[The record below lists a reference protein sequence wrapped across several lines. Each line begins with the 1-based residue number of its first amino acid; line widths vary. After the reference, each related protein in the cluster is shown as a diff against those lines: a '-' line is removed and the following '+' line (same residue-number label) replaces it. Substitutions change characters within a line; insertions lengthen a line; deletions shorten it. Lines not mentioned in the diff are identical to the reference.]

1 MRSVV
6 TATVLAAAGA
16 FASSA
21 YAAPRAESAM
31 ECGIAADMAVVA
43 HSLATEQIQQ
53 PQASAIMARI
63 YDVSASDRGKEM
75 MKDIIAAAYV
85 KSGSLKQDNAAAGGS
100 APTTGSSSG
109 SASQKF
115 AEELFAT
122 CLKTGGNLD
131 PVLGKKL

>member
-1 MRSVV
+1 MLRSK
-6 TATVLAAAGA
+6 LFFLLGGLYAA
-16 FASSA
+16 SA
-21 YAAPRAESAM
+21 VAAPRAESAM

-63 YDVSASDRGKEM
+63 YDVSGSERGKEM

-85 KSGSLKQDNAAAGGS
+85 KSGSAAAGGT
-100 APTTGSSSG
+100 APSSG
-109 SASQKF
+109 SGSQKF

-131 PVLGKKL
+131 PILGKKL

>member
-1 MRSVV
+1 MLRYK
-6 TATVLAAAGA
+6 LFLLLGGLYAA
-16 FASSA
+16 STL
-21 YAAPRAESAM
+21 AAPRAESAM

-43 HSLATEQIQQ
+43 HSLAVEQVQQ

-63 YDVSASDRGKEM
+63 YDVSGSERGKEM

-85 KSGSLKQDNAAAGGS
+85 KSGSAAAGGS
-100 APTTGSSSG
+100 APASGTSST
-109 SASQKF
+109 SQKF

>member
-1 MRSVV
+1 MKVM
-6 TATVLAAAGA
+6 AAVLLGGI
-16 FASSA
+16 SISGA
-21 YAAPRAESAM
+21 YAAPKAESAM

-43 HSLATEQIQQ
+43 HSLAVEQIQQ

-63 YDVSASDRGKEM
+63 YDVSGSERGKEM

-85 KSGSLKQDNAAAGGS
+85 KSGSAASGGS
-100 APTTGSSSG
+100 APAARGSSTSQTEPT
-109 SASQKF
+109 ASQKF

>member
-1 MRSVV
+1 MFR
-6 TATVLAAAGA
+6 AKLFLVLGSLYAA
-16 FASSA
+16 STL
-21 YAAPRAESAM
+21 AAPRAESAM

-43 HSLATEQIQQ
+43 HSLATERIQQ

-63 YDVSASDRGKEM
+63 YDVSGSERGAEM

-85 KSGSLKQDNAAAGGS
+85 KSDPAAAGGT
-100 APTTGSSSG
+100 APGTAST
-109 SASQKF
+109 SQKF
-115 AEELFAT
+115 AEELLAT

>member
-1 MRSVV
+1 MRRSQ
-6 TATVLAAAGA
+6 LFLLLGGIFCAA
-16 FASSA
+16 SA
-21 YAAPRAESAM
+21 VAAPRAQSAM

-43 HSLATEQIQQ
+43 HSLAAEQVQQ

-63 YDVSASDRGKEM
+63 YDVSGSERGKEM

-85 KSGSLKQDNAAAGGS
+85 KSDSAAAG
-100 APTTGSSSG
+100 G

-131 PVLGKKL
+131 TVLGKKL

>member
-1 MRSVV
+1 MRRSQLFLLLGGIV
-6 TATVLAAAGA
+6 

-21 YAAPRAESAM
+21 LAAPRAQSAM

-43 HSLATEQIQQ
+43 HSLAAEQVQQ

-63 YDVSASDRGKEM
+63 YDVSGSERGKEM

-85 KSGSLKQDNAAAGGS
+85 KSGSAAAGGS
-100 APTTGSSSG
+100 APATGG
-109 SASQKF
+109 STSQKF